1 MKKADYIF
9 YNGAIVTADKDNNV
23 VQAIG
28 IKADKILCLGTI
40 EEVME
45 FKGESTRVIDLMGNT
60 LCPGIV
66 DSHAHTIIS
75 GITKDGF
82 VDVFP
87 STVGSL
93 KELYEVVKK
102 EVKKTEKGKWIIFW
116 GYDEMRMLEKQHPTK
131 AELDRLAPDNPVL
144 VARCEIH
151 SGIFNSLGFQKCN
164 MDIERAKEFT
174 NKEVERNEKGELQG
188 RVTDN
193 AYYNMLSYVEF
204 DPKAIERGIERESYE
219 NIKVGV
225 TSVHDV
231 GGFGQHTNIGIMNAV
246 ETGKFKLRAHV
257 MFFSF
262 FGKENYMKVN
272 REFAALGIGGNL
284 IKGERLK
291 FGTAKFMIDGA
302 SSVPSAAMLEPYSHS
317 KDDVGTMSLE
327 REEIEELAID
337 LHKSGCQLTA
347 HAVGDRAIEMWLN
360 IIEKAQ
366 AIYPRKDA
374 RHRIEHCFI
383 PTENQMDRIKKLSL
397 IPVLNLNFID
407 ANGERYIDFYGKRAE
422 RIFPAKSLI
431 NREIICT
438 SGTDNPIFE
447 ENPLIGI
454 ACAMD
459 RKSKDGTIVGP
470 SQKITFLEAIKIFTY
485 NGAYTSF
492 SENETGSLEIGKKAD
507 LTVFLGNL
515 TTGTPDEI
523 RESSCLLTMI
533 DGEILHEE
541 NFK

>member
-9 YNGAIVTADKDNNV
+9 HNGIVVTADKENNLYE
-23 VQAIG
+23 AIG
-28 IKADKILCLGTI
+28 VKDDKILSLGTNKEI
-40 EEVME
+40 MEV
-45 FKGESTRVIDLMGNT
+45 KGEETEIIDLKGNT
-60 LCPGIV
+60 LCPGII
-66 DSHAHTIIS
+66 DSHAHTIVS

-87 STVGSL
+87 SAVASL
-93 KELYEVVKK
+93 KELYEVVKN
-102 EVKKTEKGKWIIFW
+102 EVDKTEKGKWIVFW
-116 GYDEMRMLEKQHPTK
+116 GYDEMRMLEKEHPTK
-131 AELDRLAPDNPVL
+131 EMLDKLAPDNPIL

-151 SGIFNSLGFQKCN
+151 SGVFNSLGFEKCN
-164 MDIERAKEFT
+164 MDTERAKEFT
-174 NKEVERNEKGELQG
+174 SKEVERSEKGELQG

-193 AYYNMLSYVEF
+193 AYYDMLSYVEF
-204 DPKAIERGIERESYE
+204 DPKAIERGIERESFE

-225 TSVHDV
+225 TSVHDA
-231 GGFGQHTNIGIMNAV
+231 GGFGKHTNIGIVNAV
-246 ETGKFKLRAHV
+246 ESGKFKLRAHV

-262 FGKENYMKVN
+262 FGKENYMRVN
-272 REFAALGIGGNL
+272 EEFAALGIGRNL

-317 KDDVGTMSLE
+317 KDDMGTMSLE
-327 REEIEELAID
+327 REEIEQLAIE
-337 LHKSGCQLTA
+337 LHASGCQLSA
-347 HAVGDRAIEMWLN
+347 HAVGDRAIEMWLD

-366 AIYPRKDA
+366 SVCPRKDA

-383 PTENQMDRIKKLSL
+383 PTEEQMDRIKKLSL

-407 ANGERYIDFYGKRAE
+407 ANGERYIDYYGERSE

-431 NREIICT
+431 DRDIICT

-447 ENPLIGI
+447 ENPLVGM

-459 RKSKDGTIVGP
+459 RKSSDGTIVGP

-507 LTVFLGNL
+507 LTVFLGDL
-515 TTGTPDEI
+515 TKMTPDEI
-523 RESSCLLTMI
+523 RKSSCALTMI
-533 DGEILHEE
+533 DGEMLYNTNIS
-541 NFK
+541 